1 MALFKRSKPKQTFE
15 AKRNGRKYRMGILFA
30 LMILACAGLCTIN
43 PILVKVFAEVVG
55 GIVGIYIVYC
65 GGNVANKAVL
75 GKWQGARIE
84 GGVQLG
90 GPPPPADPPVGG
102 P

>member
-1 MALFKRSKPKQTFE
+1 MFFRKKKPQQTLE
-15 AKRNGRKYRMGILFA
+15 VKRNGRKYKMGILFA
-30 LMILACAGLCTIN
+30 LMILALAGLCTVN

-75 GKWQGARIE
+75 GRWQGAQIDASIKV
-84 GGVQLG
+84 GDN
-90 GPPPPADPPVGG
+90 PPADERGE
-102 P
+102 